1 MFFTISVCAKT
12 YVTIFKVIP
21 FAIPNRRYKQ
31 IAVAIN
37 TKKHSCFFFLVN
49 LEIKID
55 TSKMK
60 NKLLKIFFQILIFFI
75 MLDRMISQCGIRWRG
90 TCDAR
95 SSATSRTYQ
104 GWSK

>member
-37 TKKHSCFFFLVN
+37 TKKHSFFSQSRN
-49 LEIKID
+49 QNRHIKNE
-55 TSKMK
+55 K
-60 NKLLKIFFQILIFFI
+60 
-75 MLDRMISQCGIRWRG
+75 
-90 TCDAR
+90 
-95 SSATSRTYQ
+95 
-104 GWSK
+104 